1 MLVKFKIRHQVSA
14 RDIFIITEM
23 ALLATSP
30 SESEDH
36 MATNLSG
43 TPTSTNS
50 SSPSPSPGL
59 TNHSKVSNRSPIAHN
74 HLSVQRF
81 LYLYMIYVK

>member
-1 MLVKFKIRHQVSA
+1 MKFVYILMVQFLFA
-14 RDIFIITEM
+14 EM

-30 SESEDH
+30 SENEDH

-59 TNHSKVSNRSPIAHN
+59 TNHSKVGKK
-74 HLSVQRF
+74 
-81 LYLYMIYVK
+81 IY